1 MSTSN
6 NTITLRAYANDDNT
20 GSSWVQTYTATTPTK
35 GTRHGLVLG
44 PKSDATVT
52 QATSLDNFT
61 LSAV

>member
-1 MSTSN
+1 
-6 NTITLRAYANDDNT
+6 LRAYANDDNT
-20 GSSWVQTYTATTPTK
+20 GSSWIQAYTATGPNK